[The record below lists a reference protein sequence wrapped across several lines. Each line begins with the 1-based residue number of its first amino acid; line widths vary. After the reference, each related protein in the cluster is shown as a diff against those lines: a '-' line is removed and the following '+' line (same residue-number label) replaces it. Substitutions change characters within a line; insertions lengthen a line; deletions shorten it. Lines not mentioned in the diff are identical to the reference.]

1 MKVDHQSAR
10 VELPRAR
17 TGRPRPSQSFAPGD
31 VVRLEIRLPASAAAG
46 VYAAAAAQNQS
57 VNHLVA
63 GLLTAAL
70 NPGEAPTER

>member
-1 MKVDHQSAR
+1 MRVDHHSAR

-17 TGRPRPSQSFAPGD
+17 TGRRRPSQSFAPED
-31 VVRLEIRLPASAAAG
+31 VVRLEIRLPASHAAQ
-46 VYAAAAAQNQS
+46 VYAAAAARNQS

-70 NPGEAPTER
+70 NVGEAPTER